1 MIRSYPWSRYEV
13 RRARPPARRRRLLLL
28 IPFVAFLLY
37 IVLHFVG
44 VDWSDVQTIG
54 LLDLAGQRWEF
65 YWAPDSV
72 ITAVQHR
79 ALDTD
84 LVTNLIQIR
93 WR

>member
-13 RRARPPARRRRLLLL
+13 RRARPPARRLRLLLL
-28 IPFVAFLLY
+28 IPFAAFLLY
-37 IVLHFVG
+37 LGLHFVG
-44 VDWSDVQTIG
+44 VDWSHGQTIA

-65 YWAPDSV
+65 HWAPAQV

-84 LVTNLIQIR
+84 IVTNLIQIR